1 MSDTRADDVSDD
13 GIEDSF
19 GAFESDSLLQQQ
31 QQQQQGAT
39 INSHRRSHSDLSF
52 FIAPKKKR
60 GGHHRRQSSVSRLI
74 DSVSVG
80 LGTIV
85 EDVKFAAGDV
95 KQSFLDDLH
104 DAQDGRM
111 FFMDT
116 TMTRTLSLR
125 PDDFV
130 DFVEETTGRIDTHPP
145 TFPPILALL
154 AAVFAISSHGTAL
167 TLQHGVA
174 PALKLYWR
182 MSAVAAL
189 LFLVV
194 IVRQSSFPRLNT
206 GQWTTVVVAITCFTV
221 QNLCFVTALS
231 KTTIGNTVIFANS
244 QAVLL
249 LMGKIL
255 TGSHVVCMEG
265 IGALVAS
272 SGAIVCASSEHN
284 DHDDKDDNGDKAKA
298 LLGDFY
304 ALASAFCGVGYLTF
318 AKSARSTTSVTMFT
332 FLMMFGG
339 SFLILFY
346 IILVGEQFTWSM
358 NPTHG
363 LFGWME
369 LSADRL
375 GVELWIVLVCNLVG
389 TMGFVRSL
397 QYFDSI
403 IIAVATLLEPMLASI
418 IAFSMGVGELPG
430 LQGWIGNLLVALGT
444 LAVVYPSIDNSS
456 TTSSSSAEDAGGG
469 H

>member
-1 MSDTRADDVSDD
+1 VL
-13 GIEDSF
+13 F
-19 GAFESDSLLQQQ
+19 
-31 QQQQQGAT
+31 
-39 INSHRRSHSDLSF
+39 RS
-52 FIAPKKKR
+52 
-60 GGHHRRQSSVSRLI
+60 
-74 DSVSVG
+74 

-284 DHDDKDDNGDKAKA
+284 DNDDKDDNGDKAEA
-298 LLGDFY
+298 LIGDFY

-346 IILVGEQFTWSM
+346 IILVGEQFTLSM

-369 LSADRL
+369 GWSCGLCWF
-375 GVELWIVLVCNLVG
+375 VIWWELWDLFGVSNILTVLLLLWQPCWNQCWHQLLPFLWEWGSFQVYKGGLV
-389 TMGFVRSL
+389 TFWL
-397 QYFDSI
+397 P
-403 IIAVATLLEPMLASI
+403 LELWQLYIRP
-418 IAFSMGVGELPG
+418 
-430 LQGWIGNLLVALGT
+430 
-444 LAVVYPSIDNSS
+444 
-456 TTSSSSAEDAGGG
+456 
-469 H
+469 